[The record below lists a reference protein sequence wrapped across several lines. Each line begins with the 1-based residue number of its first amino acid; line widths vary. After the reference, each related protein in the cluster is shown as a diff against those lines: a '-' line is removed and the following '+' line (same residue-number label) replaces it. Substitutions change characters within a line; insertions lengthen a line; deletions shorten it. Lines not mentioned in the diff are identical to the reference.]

1 MKPFLYLCAAVIVTF
16 FGYMT
21 FQVNYETRDA
31 KKRVVQL
38 QRDIAFERE
47 AISVLRVE
55 WAYLNRPERLRI
67 LSETYFDELRLMPI
81 HAEHFADRSSVL
93 TADLTM
99 PEPVSARGYE

>member
-1 MKPFLYLCAAVIVTF
+1 MKPFLYIFAAVIVTF

-31 KKRVVQL
+31 KKRVAQL

-47 AISVLRVE
+47 TISVLRVE

-67 LSETYFDELRLMPI
+67 LSETYFNELRLMPI
-81 HAEHFADRSSVL
+81 HAEHFADRSPIL
-93 TADLTM
+93 RADLTAA
-99 PEPVSARGYE
+99 EPVSARGQ